1 MENEDRIES
10 VTKRLD
16 VIIGLLLK
24 QDAERGKSAREQIEQ
39 LSLQGMDYK
48 EIARIFGRS
57 PSYIAS
63 ELTQIKKKR
72 R

>member
-1 MENEDRIES
+1 MESENRIES
-10 VTKRLD
+10 IVKRLD
-16 VIIGLLLK
+16 VIINLLLK
-24 QDAERGKSAREQIEQ
+24 QDAEKGASARDHIEQ

-48 EIARIFGRS
+48 EIAKVFGRS